1 MSDQLKKLNLYL
13 SQGKVLE
20 FNETLN
26 NLKNLNQISEEKYF
40 KYLGFF
46 HLQNNNFNLAE
57 ENLLKAC
64 LPIFHQNI

>member
-40 KYLGFF
+40 KYQL
-46 HLQNNNFNLAE
+46 N
-57 ENLLKAC
+57 
-64 LPIFHQNI
+64 